1 MKGNLAV
8 IGSTSMV
15 GSQVCVDLK
24 NHLNLIAGDLP
35 EVDITSPHLVED
47 FFKNNHFDSV
57 ILFSAFTDVTAAE
70 RQRKNKTLPCWQ
82 VNVVG
87 TKNVADAC
95 QKFNRKL
102 IFISTDFVFDGT
114 SGPYSETDPTGPDWG
129 KVSWYGITKIEAEK
143 ALGATLLSY
152 IILRIAYPYSGKD
165 TGKDDLVLRII
176 KLFRQGNLY
185 PMYIDQ
191 TITPTYIPDIAP
203 AVLLLLKKNFGGIIH
218 LASPLSVTQYEFAKE
233 LIEKAKISGSHPLS
247 QKKIDEDLKKAGTP
261 RPKNGGLKVDKIIS
275 LGFTP
280 TDWRQGIE
288 KSVAL
293 WLKY

>member
-1 MKGNLAV
+1 
-8 IGSTSMV
+8 MV
-15 GSQVCVDLK
+15 GSQVCVGLK
-24 NHLNLIAGDLP
+24 NRLNLIVGDLP

-57 ILFSAFTDVTAAE
+57 ILFSAFTDVGAAE
-70 RQRKNKTLPCWQ
+70 GQRNNKALPCWQ
-82 VNVVG
+82 INVEG

-114 SGPYSETDPTGPDWG
+114 SGPYSETDPTGPDMG
-129 KVSWYGITKIEAEK
+129 KVSWYGITKIKAEK
-143 ALGATLLSY
+143 ALAATLSSY

-176 KLFRQGNLY
+176 KLYRQGNLY

-203 AVLLLLKKNFGGIIH
+203 ALLLLLEKNFQGTLH
-218 LASPLSVTQYEFAKE
+218 LASPEPVSQYEFARV
-233 LIEKAKISGSHPLS
+233 LIEKAKVEGPRLS
-247 QKKIDEDLKKAGTP
+247 QKSLDDDLKKAGATP
-261 RPKNGGLKVDKIIS
+261 RPKNGGFVVDKIRA
-275 LGFTP
+275 LGFEP